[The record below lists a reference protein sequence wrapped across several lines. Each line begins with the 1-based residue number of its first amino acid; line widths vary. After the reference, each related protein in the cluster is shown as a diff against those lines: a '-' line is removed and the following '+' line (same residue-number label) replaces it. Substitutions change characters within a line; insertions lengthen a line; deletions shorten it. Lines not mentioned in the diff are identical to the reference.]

1 MRLKKIYDD
10 WKEQREQRK
19 KEAHEQ
25 LLREL
30 ADMVDQRRA
39 ELRLKKES

>member
-10 WKEQREQRK
+10 WKIKREQRK
-19 KEAHEQ
+19 QREKEE
-25 LLREL
+25 LLQEL
-30 ADMVDQRRA
+30 AEMVDRRRE

>member
-1 MRLKKIYDD
+1 MGIIKD
-10 WKEQREQRK
+10 WKIKREQRK
-19 KEAHEQ
+19 QEKKEE

>member
-1 MRLKKIYDD
+1 MGIIKD
-10 WKEQREQRK
+10 WKIEREQRK
-19 KEAHEQ
+19 QEKKEE